1 MDWTKEAGREENAA
15 ITDKEHS
22 VTMSLWEHSTSAPS
36 SQKPKTP
43 PKYGGKTS
51 DRPKLRDFLQ
61 NTRPALLQRVKAIKK
76 KKKNKKKQG
85 KIEELSHI
93 RGAQREMTARCSMYP
108 KEILSQKRDFREKPN
123 KI

>member
-108 KEILSQKRDFREKPN
+108 REILSQKRDFREKPN